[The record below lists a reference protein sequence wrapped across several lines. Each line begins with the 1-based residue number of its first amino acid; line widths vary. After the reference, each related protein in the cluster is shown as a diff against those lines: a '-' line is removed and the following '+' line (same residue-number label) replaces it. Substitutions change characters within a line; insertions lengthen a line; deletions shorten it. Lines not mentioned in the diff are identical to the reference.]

1 MSKKRAQVLIEFL
14 ISALSFIYLCVNF
27 SLLALFIFLLS
38 IAQLILFRISMEE
51 SPNLESKEEEEPK
64 IIEEEIEEETE
75 EEITEENNLDFP
87 EDFDEKAFAKAM
99 FLLYREIQVDFMN
112 FRYEKLMT
120 KLGLEMYEQ
129 FSKQLRHL
137 EESGKQAVRNNI
149 ELQKIQIISFT
160 QEENFDLAVVH
171 LSVLEDKYM
180 KKEEEPM
187 RLTSVGVRY
196 ESCYAL
202 TVAKNY
208 KKRIVKKC
216 SNCGEKVQGNPF
228 ICPNCENMLQ
238 ESIDD
243 WILKDLKLVASKSY
257 SQTKKES

>member
-14 ISALSFIYLCVNF
+14 ISVLSFIYLCVDF

-38 IAQLILFRISMEE
+38 VAQLILFRISMEE
-51 SPNLESKEEEEPK
+51 SPSLESKEEEEPK
-64 IIEEEIEEETE
+64 IIEEEIEEEA
-75 EEITEENNLDFP
+75 EITEENNLDFP
-87 EDFDEKAFAKAM
+87 EDFDEKAFAKSM
-99 FLLYREIQVDFMN
+99 FLLYKEIQVDFMN

-137 EESGKQAVRNNI
+137 EESGRQSVRNNI
-149 ELQKIQIISFT
+149 ELQKIQIMSFSQGDDADT
-160 QEENFDLAVVH
+160 AVVH

-180 KKEEEPM
+180 KKEEEPL

-202 TVAKNY
+202 TVVKNY
-208 KKRIVKKC
+208 KKKIVKKC
-216 SNCGEKVQGNPF
+216 NNCGEKLQGNPSV
-228 ICPNCENMLQ
+228 CPNCESMLQ

>member
-14 ISALSFIYLCVNF
+14 ISVLSFIYLCVDF

-38 IAQLILFRISMEE
+38 IAQLILFRISMEKTP
-51 SPNLESKEEEEPK
+51 SLEFEEEEPK
-64 IIEEEIEEETE
+64 IIEEEIEEEVE
-75 EEITEENNLDFP
+75 EEIAEENNLNFP

-137 EESGKQAVRNNI
+137 EESGRQAVRNNI
-149 ELQKIQIISFT
+149 ELQKIQIMSFT
-160 QEENFDLAVVH
+160 QEENSDLAVVH

-202 TVAKNY
+202 TVVKNY
-208 KKRIVKKC
+208 KKRIIKKC

-238 ESIDD
+238 ESVDD